1 MVTVLS
7 YLSVVMFLEVL
18 LVYALSDVVTYYL
31 SEDFISDEVSYVE
44 VVANALVRTASV
56 AGILK
61 SIDEDYSELVQ
72 ITKFLTSE
80 LVREL
85 HTTSFT
91 DGVVSE
97 LYDAIKI
104 RLWDIE
110 DEFKLSTFIN
120 DVVFLGTMVKEG
132 VNDLEVIKLARE
144 VVEEFADV
152 FSLDLSRCNVL
163 RDVMNS
169 SNPALILQVMLLG
182 LILAVGGLSYDGG

>member
-1 MVTVLS
+1 M
-7 YLSVVMFLEVL
+7 
-18 LVYALSDVVTYYL
+18 
-31 SEDFISDEVSYVE
+31 SDETSYVE
-44 VVANALVRTASV
+44 AVANALVRTASV

-61 SIDEDYSELVQ
+61 SIGEDYNELVQ

-85 HTTSFT
+85 HTTSFA
-91 DGVVSE
+91 DGVVGE

-110 DEFKLSTFIN
+110 DEFKLSVLIN

-132 VNDLEVIKLARE
+132 INDSEVIKLAKE
-144 VVEEFADV
+144 VMEEFADV

-163 RDVMNS
+163 RNIMNS
-169 SNPALILQVMLLG
+169 GNPALILQVVLLG
-182 LILAVGGLSYDGG
+182 LVLAVGGLSYDGG